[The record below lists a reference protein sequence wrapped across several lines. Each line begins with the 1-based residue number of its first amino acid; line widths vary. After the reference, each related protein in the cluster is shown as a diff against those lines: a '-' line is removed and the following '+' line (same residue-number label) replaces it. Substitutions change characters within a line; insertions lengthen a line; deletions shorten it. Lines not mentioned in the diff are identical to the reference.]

1 MLLSC
6 RGYAPKYKGGFLKR
20 AEGECEDG
28 WFRKGT
34 EFPRFKATIWTT
46 VDAIEQQPLRAE
58 VVTIMAIMA
67 ERHKV
72 VDLRAHTT
80 IPVRI
85 HVMCLNS
92 YQAEALL
99 KLSHPLVRLSP
110 C

>member
-34 EFPRFKATIWTT
+34 EFPHFKATMWTT

-58 VVTIMAIMA
+58 VLTILAIMA

-72 VDLRAHTT
+72 NELRAHTI
-80 IPVRI
+80 IPVHI
-85 HVMCLNS
+85 
-92 YQAEALL
+92 
-99 KLSHPLVRLSP
+99 
-110 C
+110 